1 MIIYKCGFVKTPSL
15 NVYTFSLSLGS
26 VQPFRFLILTC
37 SFTIHNFK
45 IPKTLT
51 LIHHLHSI
59 LLKSIPTIGKIV
71 NNNQSTPYGTT
82 SRTLCR
88 NLTSEMLHPS
98 HVSSEFGLNALYDSV
113 NGGGDV
119 WINENCFRI
128 VRQLGEDACTVSTS
142 LQSTAKMVIPLLL
155 FFTLRYFFSFILSYF
170 NCVFSVSCSTFQE
183 IRRVAQINYGKEY
196 GMLVVIV
203 DVIDHNRALID
214 APDMV
219 RSQVNFKRLSL
230 TDIKIDIKR
239 VPKKK
244 GLVKA
249 MEDMLRPSEGRVHGA
264 GNSLLERE
272 GHPSMILIVNDL
284 VAHAET
290 EMCVS
295 LYCYVNGR
303 GFNLCICR
311 ACFGTTKYCHAWLIN
326 MPCSNPD
333 CLYLHEIG
341 SREDSFTKYEIIS
354 VYTRFQLLLKN
365 KAKDNDSD
373 DNVDFVAG
381 NVKLITTKE
390 VWDQYLEE
398 ARKDGKIV

>member
-1 MIIYKCGFVKTPSL
+1 
-15 NVYTFSLSLGS
+15 

-128 VRQLGEDACTVSTS
+128 
-142 LQSTAKMVIPLLL
+142 
-155 FFTLRYFFSFILSYF
+155 RY
-170 NCVFSVSCSTFQE
+170 VQ

-203 DVIDHNRALID
+203 DVIDHNRVT
-214 APDMV
+214 PPPP
-219 RSQVNFKRLSL
+219 
-230 TDIKIDIKR
+230 
-239 VPKKK
+239 PKK
-244 GLVKA
+244 
-249 MEDMLRPSEGRVHGA
+249 
-264 GNSLLERE
+264 
-272 GHPSMILIVNDL
+272 LIVRKRRASLND
-284 VAHAET
+284 
-290 EMCVS
+290 
-295 LYCYVNGR
+295 
-303 GFNLCICR
+303 F
-311 ACFGTTKYCHAWLIN
+311 
-326 MPCSNPD
+326 D
-333 CLYLHEIG
+333 
-341 SREDSFTKYEIIS
+341 
-354 VYTRFQLLLKN
+354 RFKIMLAKIKN

-398 ARKDGKIV
+398 ARRDGKI